1 MLEQIHTRAD
11 LLRMSPAE
19 DRQLCEEIR
28 DFLVQHI
35 AKTGGHLASNLGVV
49 ELTVALHKVY
59 DTAQDRLL
67 FDVGHQSYVHKI
79 LTGRMD
85 QFDTLRTFGGLAGF
99 PKPSESCHDPFVAG
113 HASDSVSVA
122 LGMARARTLQHQS
135 YDVVAVLGDGAL
147 TGGLAYEG
155 LNDAGESG
163 EPLVVVLN
171 DNGMSITT
179 NVGAIAKHLSLL
191 RLKPGYFG
199 LKKAYRQLTQKL
211 PGGQRLY
218 NLTHSMKVRL
228 RRRLIGVTIFEEMG
242 FRYLGPVDGH
252 DVQKLTFLLRQAREM
267 REPVLLHVITKKGKG
282 YIPAEVT
289 PSRFH
294 GVGKFNPVT
303 GLSLTP
309 AGASFSETFGHA
321 LIQLAAADP
330 RICAIT
336 AAMEQGT
343 GLSEF
348 AAAYRQRFFDVG
360 IAEGHAVSM
369 AAGLAKQGL
378 IPVFAVYST
387 FLQRSLDML
396 IHDVSLLGL
405 HVVFAV
411 DRAGLVGEDGETH
424 HGVFDV
430 GFLRQVPGMQILC
443 PASQAEL
450 KRLLEKAVL
459 GMEGPVAVRYPK
471 GGDGDYMAASTA
483 PLMQEGED
491 LTIVTYG
498 TTINDVKK
506 AEARLRQEGCSAALI
521 KLEQIWP
528 LDMTPVIRS
537 AARTG
542 RLLVVE
548 ETAASG
554 CIGTEL
560 LSGLMQEG
568 LCPAC
573 RLLNLREGV
582 VPHGSL
588 AELRRLMGLDADGIY
603 QAAKELL
610 THEAKGTVGCTSGGA
625 RLL

>member
-11 LLRMSPAE
+11 LLRLSPAE

-28 DFLVQHI
+28 VFLVQHI

-59 DTAQDRLL
+59 DTSRDRLL

-85 QFDTLRTFGGLAGF
+85 QFSTLRTFGGLAGF
-99 PKPSESCHDPFVAG
+99 PKPSESCHDPFIAG

-122 LGMARARTLQHQS
+122 LGMARARSLQHQD
-135 YDVVAVLGDGAL
+135 YHVVAVLGDGAL

-163 EPLVVVLN
+163 EPMVVVLN
-171 DNGMSITT
+171 DNGMSITP

-199 LKKAYRQLTQKL
+199 LKKVYRQLTEKL

-218 NLTHSMKVRL
+218 GLTHSIKVRL

-252 DVQKLTFLLRQAREM
+252 DVQKLTFLLQQAKEM
-267 REPVLLHVITKKGKG
+267 QEPVLLHVITKKGKG
-282 YIPAEVT
+282 YIPAEAT
-289 PSRFH
+289 PSEFH
-294 GVGKFNPVT
+294 GVGKFNPMT
-303 GLSLTP
+303 GRSLKP
-309 AGASFSETFGHA
+309 ACACFSETFGHA
-321 LIQLAAADP
+321 LLQLAIADP

-343 GLSEF
+343 GLREF
-348 AAAYRQRFFDVG
+348 AAAFHNRFFDVG

-369 AAGLAKQGL
+369 AAGMAKQGM

-396 IHDVSLLGL
+396 LHDVSLLGL

-450 KRLLEKAVL
+450 RRLLEKAVL
-459 GMEGPVAVRYPK
+459 EMEGPVAIRYPK
-471 GGDGDYMAASTA
+471 GGDGGYIAASA
-483 PLMQEGED
+483 PALMQEGRD

-506 AEARLRQEGCSAALI
+506 AAARLNQEGHIAAII

-528 LDMTPVIRS
+528 LDRTPVLQS
-537 AARTG
+537 VAQTG

-548 ETAASG
+548 ETAAVG

-560 LSGLMQEG
+560 LAGLAQDG
-568 LCPAC
+568 VCPAC
-573 RLLNLREGV
+573 KLLNLRDGV
-582 VPHGSL
+582 VPHGSV
-588 AELRRLMGLDADGIY
+588 AELRRMMHLDADGIY

-610 THEAKGTVGCTSGGA
+610 THEA
-625 RLL
+625 